1 MGPTQSDDMMAFGE
15 GLKICKRQ
23 RHMQDKNGKESMIK
37 IMPKVSSPAKQTQMF
52 GGASYSLGTF

>member
-1 MGPTQSDDMMAFGE
+1 
-15 GLKICKRQ
+15 
-23 RHMQDKNGKESMIK
+23 MQDKNGKESMIK